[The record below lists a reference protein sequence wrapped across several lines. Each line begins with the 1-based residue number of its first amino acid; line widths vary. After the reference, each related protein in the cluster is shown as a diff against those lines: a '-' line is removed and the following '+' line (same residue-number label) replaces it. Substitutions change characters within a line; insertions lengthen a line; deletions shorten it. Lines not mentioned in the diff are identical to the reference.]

1 MNKQQIATK
10 NYLMRAYR
18 IDQRIENKMEQIAR
32 LNDLATK
39 ATVTYSDM
47 PRNPNHAG
55 SRMEDAILSIIDL
68 QTEINQ
74 DMLELVNIKREIMT
88 SIKAVNDPEL
98 QLLLELRYLN
108 YVSWEQIALQM
119 NFSIDNIFKLHKKAL
134 DLVEVPKALQ

>member
-1 MNKQQIATK
+1 MNRQQIATK

-18 IDQRIENKMEQIAR
+18 VDQRIENKMEQIAR

>member
-18 IDQRIENKMEQIAR
+18 IDQRIANKMEQIEK

-39 ATVTYSDM
+39 ATTTYGDM
-47 PRNPNHAG
+47 PGSPNRNIH
-55 SRMEDAILSIIDL
+55 RMEDAICKIIDIKGK
-68 QTEINQ
+68 INQ
-74 DMLELVNIKREIMT
+74 DILELVEIKDQIME
-88 SIKAVNDPEL
+88 SIKSVQDPEL

-108 YVSWEQIALQM
+108 YVSWEKIALQM

-134 DLVEVPKALQ
+134 DEITIPEALQ